1 MARTGRPK
9 ADLVL
14 TDDER
19 EQLVRWARRRKSSQ
33 ALALRSRIVLECA
46 TGDANTV
53 VAERLGVSRPTV
65 GKWRSRFLEH
75 RLDGLVDD
83 PRPGRPA
90 TVTAEQVED
99 VVVATLESTP
109 ENATHWS
116 RAKMAERTG
125 LSAST
130 IGRVWKAFG
139 LKPHRTDGF
148 KLSNDP
154 LFVEKVYDIVGLYLD
169 PPESAV
175 VLSVDEKSQVQALS
189 RSQPAFPM
197 MPGMP
202 EKRTH
207 DYFRHGTTSLFA
219 AMNVEDGT
227 VIASTHRRHR
237 ATEFKKFLA
246 KIDQNVPE
254 HLDIHVV
261 CDNYGTHKHP
271 TVKTWLEK
279 HPRFHMH
286 FTPTYSSWINQ
297 VERLFAEVTRDLL
310 QRSDHR
316 SVQALEK
323 VGCNRISVGLE
334 HGNEEFRQ
342 KIVGKGFSNQ
352 RIIDA
357 FKILDRY
364 TIPVSINN
372 IIGFPGETDKDF
384 EDTMK
389 LINDI
394 GFDMSFS
401 FVYSARPGTPA
412 SDLPDDT
419 PMEVKKQR
427 LSILQDRLN
436 QNVMDISRKMVGS
449 TQRILVTG
457 LSKKDPGEYAGR
469 TENNRIVNFRHENP
483 EVVGH
488 FIDVEIVEAY
498 PNSLRGV
505 PVSSELY

>member
-9 ADLVL
+9 AELIL

-33 ALALRSRIVLECA
+33 ALALRSRIVLGCA

-65 GKWRSRFLEH
+65 GKWRSRFVES

-90 TVTAEQVED
+90 TITAEQVED

-109 ENATHWS
+109 VDATHWS
-116 RAKMAERTG
+116 RSKMAERTG
-125 LSAST
+125 LSKST
-130 IGRVWKAFG
+130 IGRIWKTFG
-139 LKPHRTDGF
+139 LRPHRTDGF

-169 PPESAV
+169 PPQSAV

-237 ATEFKKFLA
+237 AVEFKKFLV
-246 KIDQNVPE
+246 KIDHNVPE
-254 HLDIHVV
+254 HLDVHVV

-271 TVKTWLEK
+271 TVNTWLDK

-297 VERLFAEVTRDLL
+297 VERLFAEITRDLL

-323 VGCNRISVGLE
+323 DLRNWVAGWNENPKPFIWTKTADQILE
-334 HGNEEFRQ
+334 SLGRLL
-342 KIVGKGFSNQ
+342 Q
-352 RIIDA
+352 RI
-357 FKILDRY
+357 
-364 TIPVSINN
+364 N
-372 IIGFPGETDKDF
+372 G
-384 EDTMK
+384 
-389 LINDI
+389 
-394 GFDMSFS
+394 
-401 FVYSARPGTPA
+401 
-412 SDLPDDT
+412 
-419 PMEVKKQR
+419 
-427 LSILQDRLN
+427 
-436 QNVMDISRKMVGS
+436 
-449 TQRILVTG
+449 
-457 LSKKDPGEYAGR
+457 AG
-469 TENNRIVNFRHENP
+469 H
-483 EVVGH
+483 
-488 FIDVEIVEAY
+488 
-498 PNSLRGV
+498 
-505 PVSSELY
+505 